1 MEVVSKRKITILQD
15 RCNQTVLRIC
25 KFTYEKKQAY
35 IVLMNGIL
43 KWRRKFESQKGNNSF
58 KDIEISKHAKNYG
71 IPFWNEGGSARTNKV
86 KKNKNSFKNDPIKY
100 M

>member
-1 MEVVSKRKITILQD
+1 MQIYIWEEASI
-15 RCNQTVLRIC
+15 
-25 KFTYEKKQAY
+25 Y
-35 IVLMNGIL
+35 IVLMNVIL

-58 KDIEISKHAKNYG
+58 KDIEISKNAKFYG